1 MTGPDPRPEPRDAR
15 GAVLHAATRLFA
27 ERGFDGTTIQAI
39 ADALGVTKTAVLH
52 HYPSKEEL
60 RAAVLA
66 SVLEHWQR
74 LLPGLLVKATASED
88 RFDAVFDVLQ
98 RFFAA
103 DPHLARLV
111 TRWALDHPDEASGLL
126 RSTVRPW
133 LEAVGV
139 YVEQGRAAGL
149 VHADVDP
156 TVYAGLIMLLVIAA
170 SSMSHLVPAVV
181 DGDGQARAAAELKR
195 IARAALFPGSP
206 RP

>member
-74 LLPGLLVKATASED
+74 LLPGLLVNATASED

-111 TRWALDHPDEASGLL
+111 TRWALDHPDEAAI
-126 RSTVRPW
+126 T
-133 LEAVGV
+133 
-139 YVEQGRAAGL
+139 
-149 VHADVDP
+149 
-156 TVYAGLIMLLVIAA
+156 
-170 SSMSHLVPAVV
+170 SSMIRPA
-181 DGDGQARAAAELKR
+181 
-195 IARAALFPGSP
+195 
-206 RP
+206 